1 MTDLL
6 TLGLDGA
13 AWHKLERM
21 VAAGELPNLAELAET
36 GATGTLRS
44 VHPPVTCPAWRC
56 STSGKNPGKLGV
68 FWWLDFDRSRGTLS
82 TPDATSFDTADV
94 WDYLSAAGHRVA
106 VLNVPMTYPPPA
118 VDGLAVAGF
127 GAPFEFDVEEPI
139 THPPEAEPRLREEYD
154 WKTAVEDVTGPGG
167 AERVYDCIRSRF
179 ELLLDVLADGEYDYV
194 HLTVFY
200 INVLQHKFGDGPET
214 ARGWRLIDEY
224 LGRLPTDLTKLVYS
238 DHGHSTIDR
247 TFVVNRYLAE
257 RGSLHFDSAPGDGL
271 TGGLYSALKR
281 VGISPRSAFRA
292 GQRVLPDALLERV
305 VESGYPVPTSDLASR
320 VDWERSDAIALSQG
334 PVYLN
339 RDRLSDPAAFRA
351 DLRAELAALELDGET
366 PLAAVHPAEDVYDGP
381 HTAEGPDLLL
391 VAADGWELYGGLTP
405 STVERRVTSWT
416 SGNHADG
423 VVLVHGPDVGAT
435 DLSDRSL
442 LDVAPTVLRYFDCPV
457 PRDVDGTALAGAFDS
472 PLPERRE
479 RDPIEPDATR
489 SGPAT
494 GESGRDAGLEQQ
506 LTDLG
511 YLE

>member
-1 MTDLL
+1 MTRLL

-13 AWHKLERM
+13 AWHKLEGM
-21 VAAGELPNLAELAET
+21 VDAGELPNLAQLVET

-68 FWWLDFDRSRGTLS
+68 FWWLDFDRETGALS
-82 TPDATSFDTADV
+82 TPDATDFHTADV

-127 GAPFEFDVEEPI
+127 GAPFEFDVDHAI
-139 THPPEAEPRLREEYD
+139 THPPEAEARLREEYG
-154 WKTAVEDVTGPGG
+154 WTPAVEDVTGPGG

-179 ELLLDVLADGEYDYV
+179 ELLLDVLAEGEYDYV

-224 LGRLPTDLTKLVYS
+224 LGQLPDEVTKLVYS
-238 DHGHSTIDR
+238 DHGHSGIDR

-257 RGSLHFDSAPGDGL
+257 RGYLQFESSPGGGV

-281 VGISPRSAFRA
+281 AGISPRAAFRA

-305 VESGYPVPTSDLASR
+305 VESGYPVPTSDLAAR
-320 VDWERSDAIALSQG
+320 VDWPESDAIALSQG

-339 RDRLSDPAAFRA
+339 RDRLTDPAEFRA
-351 DLRAELAALELDGET
+351 DLRAELADLTLEGEE
-366 PLAAVHPAEDVYDGP
+366 PLAAVHTAEEVYDGP
-381 HTAEGPDLLL
+381 HTAEGPDLML
-391 VAADGWELYGGLTP
+391 VAADSWELYGGLTP

-416 SGNHADG
+416 SGNHPEG
-423 VVLVHGPDVGAT
+423 IVLLDGPDVRAT
-435 DLSDRSL
+435 DLPEHSL
-442 LDVAPTVLRYFDCPV
+442 VDVAPTVLRHFDCPV
-457 PRDVDGTALAGAFDS
+457 PRDVDGTAITGAFD
-472 PLPERRE
+472 PALPERQERE
-479 RDPIEPDATR
+479 PLAPARKPRTASAGAARDGDR
-489 SGPAT
+489 
-494 GESGRDAGLEQQ
+494 LEQQ